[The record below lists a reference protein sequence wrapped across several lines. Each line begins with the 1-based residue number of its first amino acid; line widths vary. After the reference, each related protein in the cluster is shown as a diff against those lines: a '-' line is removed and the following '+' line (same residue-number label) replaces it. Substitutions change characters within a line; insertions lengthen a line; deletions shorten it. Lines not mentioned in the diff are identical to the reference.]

1 MSLFDLLPETTGFK
15 LQNALAMA
23 WAAELAYDEES
34 RIRETAI
41 GHWGCD
47 GFRFFARK
55 GTQGFVASNQR
66 AVVVAFRGTEP
77 DRREDWITDL
87 QLDLAKGPLG
97 GRVHAGFQ
105 RGLNAVWKDV
115 DRTIQEL
122 RDHKAKSLWF
132 TGHSLGAALAT
143 LAVARLVELDRP
155 VYGLYTFG
163 SPRVGDRKFSRNFNF
178 EYRPRAFRF
187 VNNNDTVTRIPPR
200 SAGYSHVGTF
210 RYLTEQGELEDDM
223 GWWYQFLDRVS
234 GRLEDFHQWG
244 TDGLKDHSISRYRAC
259 LEKLVADND
268 RGPESP

>member
-1 MSLFDLLPETTGFK
+1 MSMFDFLPESTGFK
-15 LQNALAMA
+15 LQNALALA
-23 WAAELAYDEES
+23 SAAELAYEDES
-34 RIRETAI
+34 RIRETVTTQ
-41 GHWGCD
+41 WGCD
-47 GFRFFARK
+47 GFQFLDRK
-55 GTQGFVASNQR
+55 STQGFVMSNDR

-77 DRREDWITDL
+77 ELREDWITDL
-87 QLDLAKGPLG
+87 DLDLAKGPLG

-105 RGLNAVWKDV
+105 KGLNAVWKDV
-115 DRTIQEL
+115 DRAISDL
-122 RDHKAKSLWF
+122 RASKAKSLWF

-210 RYLTEQGELEDDM
+210 RYLTVNGDLQDDM

-234 GRLEDFHQWG
+234 GRIEDFRQWG
-244 TDGLKDHSISRYRAC
+244 TDGLKDHGMALYRAC
-259 LEKLVADND
+259 LERLVA
-268 RGPESP
+268 GSS